1 MWQEYKDLFD
11 QVHASEALRMEV
23 KGMTGK
29 AKAGGRRRATA
40 RQIVLIAAVIAL
52 LGTAAV
58 AAVVAGPTLR
68 DHLFGEGTPYD
79 RSSAPVGKSVTVDGW
94 TATITD
100 CVGDDYTIYLG
111 IEVEAPEG
119 TVLDRDDYWVWV
131 DCTDDNEQMAAGTFM
146 GALTQLPDKDPT
158 DNRVQFYYTQ
168 GAMNGGETG
177 ITLQFKLADFFH
189 NSVWNEAKKDYD
201 VTNLWEGTWDFGE
214 VTLNFTDTTR
224 RVYPNLPLGRDGA
237 VVLEEIDVSPLGVHA
252 VLSGAGADEDQYQ
265 QHVIKDGCLLR
276 ARDGRELSPHIRSWA
291 WNWQLEKGYLG
302 WVYED
307 GVLLDVSEIES
318 VTLCGQTFL
327 LE

>member
-23 KGMTGK
+23 KSMTGK

-40 RQIVLIAAVIAL
+40 RQILLIAAVIAL

-100 CVGDDYTIYLG
+100 CVGDDYNIYLG
-111 IEVEAPEG
+111 IEIEAPEG
-119 TVLDRDDYWVWV
+119 TVLDRDDYRAWVE
-131 DCTDDNEQMAAGTFM
+131 CSDDNDQLVAGYST
-146 GALTQLPDKDPT
+146 GWWLVRLPDSAPN
-158 DNRVQFYYTQ
+158 DNRVQFYYQQSSFT
-168 GAMNGGETG
+168 GGETG
-177 ITLQFKLADFFH
+177 IKLHLKLTDFFH
-189 NSVWNEAKKDYD
+189 SPVWNEEKKEYD
-201 VTNLWEGTWDFGE
+201 TTNLWEGTWDFGE
-214 VTLNFTDTTR
+214 ISLEFTDTTAR
-224 RVYPNLPLGRDGA
+224 LCPNLPLDGGA
-237 VVLEEIDVSPLGVHA
+237 ALVEINVSPLGVYG
-252 VLSGAGADEDQYQ
+252 VLSGEAADTEAASQD
-265 QHVIKDGCLLR
+265 VIRQMCFLNGKDG
-276 ARDGRELSPHIRSWA
+276 S
-291 WNWQLEKGYLG
+291 QLQVHTKGYSYDVERRQATLV
-302 WVYED
+302 WEYED

-318 VTLCGQTFL
+318 VTLCGQTFP

>member
-23 KGMTGK
+23 NGMTGK

-119 TVLDRDDYWVWV
+119 TVLDRDDYWVRV

-168 GAMNGGETG
+168 GSMNGGETG
-177 ITLQFKLADFFH
+177 ITLQFKLADFFYS
-189 NSVWNEAKKDYD
+189 SVWNEAKKDYD
-201 VTNLWEGTWDFGE
+201 VTSLWEGTWDFGE
-214 VTLNFTDTTR
+214 VMLNFTDTTR

-265 QHVIKDGCLLR
+265 QRVIKDGCLLR
-276 ARDGRELSPHIRSWA
+276 ARDSRELRPHIRSWA
-291 WNWQLEKGYLG
+291 WHWQLEKGYLG

-318 VTLCGQTFL
+318 VTLCGQTFP

>member
-23 KGMTGK
+23 KSMTGK

-68 DHLFGEGTPYD
+68 NHLFGEGTPYD

-100 CVGDDYTIYLG
+100 CVGDDCTVYLG

-119 TVLDRDDYWVWV
+119 TVLDRDDYRAWV
-131 DCTDDNEQMAAGTFM
+131 
-146 GALTQLPDKDPT
+146 
-158 DNRVQFYYTQ
+158 
-168 GAMNGGETG
+168 
-177 ITLQFKLADFFH
+177 
-189 NSVWNEAKKDYD
+189 
-201 VTNLWEGTWDFGE
+201 
-214 VTLNFTDTTR
+214 
-224 RVYPNLPLGRDGA
+224 
-237 VVLEEIDVSPLGVHA
+237 
-252 VLSGAGADEDQYQ
+252 
-265 QHVIKDGCLLR
+265 
-276 ARDGRELSPHIRSWA
+276 
-291 WNWQLEKGYLG
+291 
-302 WVYED
+302 
-307 GVLLDVSEIES
+307 ES
-318 VTLCGQTFL
+318 RL